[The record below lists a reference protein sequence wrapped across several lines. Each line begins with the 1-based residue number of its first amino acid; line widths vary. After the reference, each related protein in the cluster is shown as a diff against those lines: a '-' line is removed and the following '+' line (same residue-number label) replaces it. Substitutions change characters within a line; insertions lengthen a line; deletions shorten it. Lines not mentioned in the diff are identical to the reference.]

1 MSVQKIAHAALR
13 LTIDPASLGFIDTSE
28 LAELPLPWVGQERA
42 HQAARFGLQI
52 DHPDYNLFV
61 LGEPGSG
68 RAALLTALM
77 TSEAKLRPTP
87 PDLCYLYNVEFPDR
101 PRALRMPAGQGRVL
115 RQRMGQFVRMLESEI
130 PKRFKGADFRAASE
144 RIEMAAKA
152 QDDAAFAELGRYA
165 DAHRFGLVRE
175 QGNMVFTLKDANGKP
190 YTADMTA
197 ALDQAQ
203 RAEIDLAEA
212 ALRKEIAV
220 YLDKVRHLERER
232 NEQLDRRAGRQCGR
246 CWSRNASRSAVRCAS
261 RSRMA

>member
-87 PDLCYLYNVEFPDR
+87 TEPA
-101 PRALRMPAGQGRVL
+101 ALAAAAGGARYPLQGRH
-115 RQRMGQFVRMLESEI
+115 
-130 PKRFKGADFRAASE
+130 A
-144 RIEMAAKA
+144 
-152 QDDAAFAELGRYA
+152 
-165 DAHRFGLVRE
+165 
-175 QGNMVFTLKDANGKP
+175 
-190 YTADMTA
+190 
-197 ALDQAQ
+197 
-203 RAEIDLAEA
+203 
-212 ALRKEIAV
+212 
-220 YLDKVRHLERER
+220 
-232 NEQLDRRAGRQCGR
+232 
-246 CWSRNASRSAVRCAS
+246 AVRL
-261 RSRMA
+261 